1 MKRLI
6 PACIA
11 SLLLA
16 GCYIEQYSPIPFNW
30 VDMNQDGYI
39 VFDEYFYM
47 MSSRLEAV
55 PTFDLQYQWYQADDN
70 RDGVITPM
78 EQWSRLFPPQTV
90 YRARTTF

>member
-6 PACIA
+6 TALFAAC
-11 SLLLA
+11 LLD
-16 GCYIEQYSPIPFNW
+16 GCYVEQYSPIPFAW
-30 VDMNQDGYI
+30 VDLNQDGYI
-39 VFDEYFYM
+39 VFDEFFYM

-55 PTFDLQYQWYQADDN
+55 PPFDLQYQWYQADDN

-78 EQWSRLFPPQTV
+78 EQWSKLFPAQTV

>member
-6 PACIA
+6 TALMA

-16 GCYIEQYSPIPFNW
+16 SCYVEQSSPIPYQW
-30 VDMNQDGYI
+30 VDLNQDGYI

-55 PTFDLQYQWYQADDN
+55 PPFDLQYQWYQADDN
-70 RDGVITPM
+70 RDGVITTT
-78 EQWSRLFPPQTV
+78 EQWSKLFPAQTV